1 MTPKT
6 EKPRAFV
13 SVVSLQMREGPFTGK
28 EQFDE
33 PLDLVEIR
41 AVTELEQRVESLK
54 GLYEVAFTE
63 AAVAEAKVTELEAE
77 NQRLSKDWECCHG
90 NDGKIKEHTQDC
102 PKYGNVEWITV
113 LHQEEVKILAAKL
126 KVAIGQRNAYHSMAS
141 SAFGLES
148 KVSDLDAEL
157 AKLVPHG

>member
-77 NQRLSKDWECCHG
+77 NQKLREANNTLSNELSSCANNLRLSGYNALKTE
-90 NDGKIKEHTQDC
+90 NQT
-102 PKYGNVEWITV
+102 
-113 LHQEEVKILAAKL
+113 LAAKL
-126 KVAIGQRNAYHSMAS
+126 KRLVAHSIETAS
-141 SAFGLES
+141 IS
-148 KVSDLDAEL
+148 KAKGAEVLGVSLIDLDAEL
-157 AKLVPHG
+157 AKVVPHG